1 MLSEICKYAIRNKQK
16 RRNKLWYLF
25 AVPKYATGSD
35 RWGREV
41 LRLYVLTQSKRD
53 VCLPSIK
60 IHWCSFLELAEIYT
74 RDFCFIP
81 LKAFDLTVANIYKCE
96 SPAISAPSL
105 QNKHSGQV
113 PAFANDKTQF
123 WCHYTTITDQSLR
136 FRRDQCVVYLM
147 SARWGSVHLVMC
159 SISLCSWDEV
169 S

>member
-74 RDFCFIP
+74 KGFLLYPFESIW
-81 LKAFDLTVANIYKCE
+81 FDCCKHLQVW
-96 SPAISAPSL
+96 ISSDLCTFLAE
-105 QNKHSGQV
+105 QAQWAM
-113 PAFANDKTQF
+113 PAFANKTQF

-147 SARWGSVHLVMC
+147 FARWGSVHLVMC
-159 SISLCSWDEV
+159 SICLRSWDEV